1 MGRIKTVLIK
11 RLSLKLLEKYREK
24 FTEDFGKNKEAVSQL
39 TDVGSVK
46 LKNAIA
52 GYVTRLVRRGGEE
65 KRPYVAKRNY
75 EIQG

>member
-1 MGRIKTVLIK
+1 MGRIKTTLIK
-11 RLSLKLLEKYREK
+11 RVSLKLLEMHREK
-24 FTEDFGKNKEAVSQL
+24 FTEDFKENKAVIGKF
-39 TDVGSVK
+39 TDVSSVK

-52 GYVTRLVRRGGEE
+52 GYVTRLVRRGDIE